1 MLQRSLSHFWEVDV
15 IEWFLVHLALLG
27 LWLDLTWDALPW
39 FVQAVCFLAAMLI
52 VLGILGT
59 LMNALST
66 WVENRLPPAQEEP
79 VVLAPVPELTEQPT
93 PPQAAQAE
101 QDLAVILDGA
111 LLDAHIYARYCWKR
125 EREEA

>member
-1 MLQRSLSHFWEVDV
+1 M

-27 LWLDLTWDALPW
+27 LWIDIAWDSLGVI
-39 FVQAVCFLAAMLI
+39 VQAVCLIAAMCLI
-52 VLGILGT
+52 LGILGT

-66 WVENRLPPAQEEP
+66 WVENRLPPAQEES
-79 VVLAPVPELTEQPT
+79 VVLAPISEPTEQPT
-93 PPQAAQAE
+93 PPQTAQE
-101 QDLAVILDGA
+101 VQDIAVILDGA